1 MSNLSSNTGNSDNS
15 NENCE
20 NCSSSFSLFKRK
32 VNIFNYL
39 LNAVYCTVKI
49 RIKLTRTKKTDQT
62 CITSVKTSSSICS
75 ILF

>member
-49 RIKLTRTKKTDQT
+49 RIKLTRTNKNRSNLYYFCKD
-62 CITSVKTSSSICS
+62 
-75 ILF
+75 